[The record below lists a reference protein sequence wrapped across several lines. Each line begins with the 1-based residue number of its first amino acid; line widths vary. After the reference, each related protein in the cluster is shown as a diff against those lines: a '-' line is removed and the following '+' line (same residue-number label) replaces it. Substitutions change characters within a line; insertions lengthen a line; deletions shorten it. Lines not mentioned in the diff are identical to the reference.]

1 MKRAK
6 GFRFG
11 RGSKE
16 RLAREAL
23 LHAGTHAFRD
33 RRKKKRVMR
42 AEWNIKINA
51 GVRAHGFSYSKL
63 IGALAKKK
71 IRLDRKILATLAE
84 YHPETFKRVLDQ
96 VTP

>member
-33 RRKKKRVMR
+33 RKKKKRVMR
-42 AEWNIKINA
+42 AGWNVKINA
-51 GVRAHGFSYSKL
+51 GVRAEGSSYSKL
-63 IGALAKKK
+63 IGALTKKK
-71 IRLDRKILATLAE
+71 IKLDRINIGDL
-84 YHPETFKRVLDQ
+84 
-96 VTP
+96 

>member
-1 MKRAK
+1 
-6 GFRFG
+6 
-11 RGSKE
+11 
-16 RLAREAL
+16 
-23 LHAGTHAFRD
+23 
-33 RRKKKRVMR
+33 MR